1 MTMAPRFRSS
11 VFKALP
17 FRAQNMKRIIF
28 YISITIIISQTGCK
42 QATESAPA
50 HVSDIYVSFEI
61 ESAFEN
67 DSVKFLIDDK
77 TLLESRI
84 TTNYT
89 INLAWS
95 SGLQRLS
102 RSSHP
107 LHLAVVEYAV
117 QKDYS
122 IDTTNDTSTV
132 LLRFDKTSK
141 QISVQ
146 QIKGRLL
153 RD

>member
-1 MTMAPRFRSS
+1 
-11 VFKALP
+11 
-17 FRAQNMKRIIF
+17 MKKIIF
-28 YISITIIISQTGCK
+28 YISIISFISQTGCK
-42 QATESAPA
+42 QATESTNQSA
-50 HVSDIYVSFEI
+50 SDMYMSYEI

-67 DSVKFLIDDK
+67 DSVTFSVDNK

-84 TTNYT
+84 TTDYT

-95 SGLQRLS
+95 SGLQRIS
-102 RSSHP
+102 RNSHT

-117 QKDYS
+117 QKDYTV
-122 IDTTNDTSTV
+122 DTIYDTSTV
-132 LLRFDKTSK
+132 LLRFDKAAK